1 VKKFLI
7 LLASA
12 PAFVSNPASAA
23 ITLVA
28 GWDTFTSEPESSS
41 PATHL
46 AAETTAVMSGSGTG
60 GGWND
65 WSNSSGHGSS
75 VDGTFGNLS
84 ALIASADTTGSTGS
98 NQNRNLSLNRSNKPG
113 QLVITVTNDSGLD
126 RTLDGFYFDSVGRFG
141 ESAKNWELSYSGAIS
156 GTSTTG
162 VLTQTN
168 LNTATPAQRDKFV
181 DLTALADNVWEA
193 GSDAIFTLDFTG
205 GTTTGTGGGHET
217 LVDNIGITADVVPE
231 PSGMLL
237 SALGLSALLRRR
249 RK

>member
-1 VKKFLI
+1 
-7 LLASA
+7 
-12 PAFVSNPASAA
+12 
-23 ITLVA
+23 
-28 GWDTFTSEPESSS
+28 
-41 PATHL
+41 
-46 AAETTAVMSGSGTG
+46 MSGSGSG

-84 ALIASADTTGSTGS
+84 TSIASADTTGSTAS

-113 QLVITVTNDSGLD
+113 QLVITLTNDSVFD

-141 ESAKNWELSYSGAIS
+141 LSAKNWELSYGGAIS

-162 VLTQTN
+162 VLTETN

-193 GSDAIFTLDFTG
+193 GTDVIFTLDFTG
-205 GTTTGTGGGHET
+205 GTTTLTGGGHET
-217 LVDNIGITADVVPE
+217 LVDNIGITADVIPE
-231 PSGMLL
+231 PSTVLL
-237 SALGLSALLRRR
+237 LALGVPVVLRRR
-249 RK
+249 R